1 VSDGFV
7 RNGCEDI
14 VVKALGQPEHP
25 GRVCDVGRGV
35 AIREY
40 FGSKSHSTPS
50 VISDA
55 QLAALTKKITQG
67 VLQSLNSQQNQN
79 FPIYSPNTTQHVST
93 KGSCSVVLQTPDDE
107 EDVREECELYI
118 DGRCNVVAHANVYNL
133 GPHYT
138 LLINDMVRLA
148 VTKVINAKAQVLV
161 STDEVTTIAE
171 AVNTFIKW
179 LKTLLRVIVNKVFII
194 FMSIT
199 IYT

>member
-93 KGSCSVVLQTPDDE
+93 KGMSFYRRQIMKRMSEKSVNCILM
-107 EDVREECELYI
+107 EDVMWWHMLMC
-118 DGRCNVVAHANVYNL
+118 
-133 GPHYT
+133 
-138 LLINDMVRLA
+138 
-148 VTKVINAKAQVLV
+148 
-161 STDEVTTIAE
+161 TT
-171 AVNTFIKW
+171 
-179 LKTLLRVIVNKVFII
+179 
-194 FMSIT
+194 
-199 IYT
+199 